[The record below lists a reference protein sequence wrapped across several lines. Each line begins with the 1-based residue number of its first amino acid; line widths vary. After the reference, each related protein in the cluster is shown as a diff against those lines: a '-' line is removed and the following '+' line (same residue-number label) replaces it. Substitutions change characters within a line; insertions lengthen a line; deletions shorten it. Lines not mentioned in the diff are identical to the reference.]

1 MYDLRLSNKIEI
13 DALDLVID
21 VCFSQKHEDI

>member
-1 MYDLRLSNKIEI
+1 MYDLRLLSRIEI

-21 VCFSQKHEDI
+21 VCFNQKHKDI